1 MIEINVQNEHWPCF
15 QSLCQ
20 FRFSKHLLAT
30 SKSWTEQSWEFPE
43 QWCPRLK
50 TIHVCLCF
58 QKVFYFVFKN
68 YSCLF
73 YVSIN
78 CFENNMIKH
87 NFISRYHSVKRNT
100 EKVLN
105 FFFSHVFGKN
115 KMLTVTGSLTKLKMN
130 RNAWSYVIS
139 FVQIAVLLGEMKL
152 IKSAKNILFS
162 TFFQKLLS
170 SEHWENSKIIIFSTF
185 RSM

>member
-1 MIEINVQNEHWPCF
+1 MIEINVQNKHWPCF

-43 QWCPRLK
+43 QRCPRLK

-58 QKVFYFVFKN
+58 QKVFYFVFKY

-78 CFENNMIKH
+78 CFENNNIMIKN
-87 NFISRYHSVKRNT
+87 NFISRYHWVKRNS
-100 EKVLN
+100 EKVLK

-115 KMLTVTGSLTKLKMN
+115 KMLTVTGSLTKLKN
-130 RNAWSYVIS
+130 
-139 FVQIAVLLGEMKL
+139 E
-152 IKSAKNILFS
+152 
-162 TFFQKLLS
+162 QKLLILCNFIRS
-170 SEHWENSKIIIFSTF
+170 DRHTIGWNETHKKWKKHTF
-185 RSM
+185 